1 MTSNIFQFLL
11 DFADTL
17 GKMSSE
23 IWKFLTNYITIGGV
37 DVPVYALLGTGGV
50 LGLILLNIIKSIV
63 L

>member
-17 GKMSSE
+17 GKMASE
-23 IWKFLTNYITIGGV
+23 IWDFLTQYITIGGV
-37 DVPVYALLGTGGV
+37 DIPVYALLGSGGV
-50 LGLILLNIIKSIV
+50 LGLVLLNIIKSIV